1 MKISSRQ
8 YAQSLYESVADKSE
22 KEVKAVLKSFVIL
35 LGHNRELNKA
45 EEIISAFNE
54 IWNKANGEIVA
65 TLVSAR
71 KLDATTKKM
80 IVSYLEDKAGAK
92 KIALTEEIDEKLIGG
107 FVLKYNG
114 KVIDGSLRNSLD
126 ELKGQIG
133 G

>member
-8 YAQSLYESVADKSE
+8 YAQSLYESVANKSE

-35 LGHNRELNKA
+35 LGRNRELNKA

-54 IWNKANGEIVA
+54 IWNKANDEIVA

-71 KLDATTKKM
+71 KLDVNTKKM
-80 IVSYLEDKAGAK
+80 IISYLEDKAGAK

-126 ELKGQIG
+126 EMKGQIVG
-133 G
+133 

>member
-22 KEVKAVLKSFVIL
+22 KEVSAVLKSFVLL
-35 LGHNRELNKA
+35 LGRNRELNKA

-71 KLDATTKKM
+71 KLDADTKKM
-80 IVSYLEDKAGAK
+80 IISYLEDKAGAK

-133 G
+133 A

>member
-22 KEVKAVLKSFVIL
+22 KEVLAVLKSFVVL
-35 LGHNRELNKA
+35 LGRNRELNKA

-114 KVIDGSLRNSLD
+114 KVIDGSLRNSLA
-126 ELKGQIG
+126 EMKEQIG